1 MLLPK
6 RNSTKFYKK
15 KKEEEE
21 ENKKSKTKMQVFF
34 IFILF
39 FHCKSYLNK
48 YLLHKTKINATMNL
62 FQETFPA
69 FFFLF
74 FFYSRHFILP
84 KSFSNSLFLL
94 FFLSRSNSITVL
106 LNNIRLYCNQL
117 PATFCCC
124 CCVKKYILV

>member
-1 MLLPK
+1 M
-6 RNSTKFYKK
+6 
-15 KKEEEE
+15 
-21 ENKKSKTKMQVFF
+21 
-34 IFILF
+34 
-39 FHCKSYLNK
+39 
-48 YLLHKTKINATMNL
+48 LHKTKISATMNL

-124 CCVKKYILV
+124 CCVKKNIYFGLVANKKKTTTKQKEKINLYSITTLIFCQRNSVKGLFVAY